1 LHSSTAR
8 LVLGLGTTVG
18 VLAMAL
24 AMVPALA
31 GAGARLRWHWN
42 PCHPAVR
49 TLIRLSGWTAGFV
62 VANQIA
68 FFIVTILA
76 NRHAGGFTAYSYA
89 YVLFLLPHGVFAVSV
104 MSAAEPELA
113 ASWHMADVAR
123 YRQQFLD
130 GIKLV
135 AAIIVPAA
143 LGYAALSRPVVRLL
157 LQHGSYGP
165 TAAET
170 TADVLA
176 LMALGLPAFSIYLYL
191 MRAFQAIQDT
201 RTMFLVYLVENG
213 VNILLAFAL
222 YPTFGVQGLAA
233 ALALA
238 YAVGCVFALR
248 IFHRRLGGLAGRRLG
263 IILYRTTVAGVV
275 SADVALA
282 VSVLL
287 AHLLGTSGGLT
298 LLVRVLAA
306 VATGVTVYLR
316 VARYF
321 GVDEVRSLLQLR
333 RRTAA

>member
-1 LHSSTAR
+1 
-8 LVLGLGTTVG
+8 
-18 VLAMAL
+18 
-24 AMVPALA
+24 
-31 GAGARLRWHWN
+31 
-42 PCHPAVR
+42 
-49 TLIRLSGWTAGFV
+49 
-62 VANQIA
+62 
-68 FFIVTILA
+68 
-76 NRHAGGFTAYSYA
+76 
-89 YVLFLLPHGVFAVSV
+89 
-104 MSAAEPELA
+104 
-113 ASWHMADVAR
+113 
-123 YRQQFLD
+123 
-130 GIKLV
+130 
-135 AAIIVPAA
+135 
-143 LGYAALSRPVVRLL
+143 
-157 LQHGSYGP
+157 
-165 TAAET
+165 
-170 TADVLA
+170 
-176 LMALGLPAFSIYLYL
+176 LPAFSIYLYL